1 MGDDGSICRNIS
13 CPRSPG
19 FLEYEQRMVALYA
32 EAIRPD
38 TVWIDDDLRMT
49 NHGGIARGCFCPR
62 CLEVFSAEQN
72 RSWSRE
78 TLVAELTQNA
88 ASPVRFDWIA
98 FNQSTLAL
106 FAGKLAEAAAAVHP
120 GTRFA
125 LQCYHHALMYN
136 GMNFTGVLQAMAEAT
151 GRKAGIRPGAGSYT
165 DYDPRGQVVKAFWL
179 GGMAKNSLNSGFAD
193 VACAENENYPHTI
206 TGKTAYGTAMEGALE
221 LAWGCNALSFVLNG
235 YQTTSKEADACY
247 WNEIAAWRPFYR
259 ALTGQGKPVVS
270 FGFNFV
276 RSMRHV
282 SSISAGGWNWTGLN
296 GDGDINTLLFTGIPV
311 SWDDSETGRI
321 PSVLTEDVAQ
331 GMEAENFREILKGNV
346 LMSGGAFLALQ
357 QKGLTD
363 GLGVRG
369 EILPQGR
376 VCREKLT
383 DDPLNGKD
391 AGSIYCIHPML
402 EQTVVFQSE
411 NPSLRVLSRLQ
422 EIGSARNCGI
432 GTFMVEVPGSGKIAV
447 FGHTR
452 RFWREFTEAKHR
464 QLFAIADQLFDG
476 KLPVIA
482 ETPHSQ
488 TLIPLKRKDG
498 SLYGVLAV
506 NCTIEP
512 VTGLT
517 LELRG
522 VSGKKHGV
530 GWLLPKGGMK
540 TLPLEHLKDG
550 ACRVRLPALAG
561 WGCGLLLVQD

>member
-1 MGDDGSICRNIS
+1 MSEYPLTSIRLWPSHVSDCDFFRKLLELTTECPPAFDDVWLCTLTGLPSLQRHAEAAELAGQAAEKLRERKIRVSLQVGESLGHVGFGGDGYEAFNWEPMVGDDGSICRNIS

-270 FGFNFV
+270 SGFNFV

-311 SWDDSETGRI
+311 SWDDSETGQI
-321 PSVLTEDVAQ
+321 PSVLTEDVA
-331 GMEAENFREILKGNV
+331 
-346 LMSGGAFLALQ
+346 
-357 QKGLTD
+357 
-363 GLGVRG
+363 
-369 EILPQGR
+369 
-376 VCREKLT
+376 
-383 DDPLNGKD
+383 
-391 AGSIYCIHPML
+391 
-402 EQTVVFQSE
+402 
-411 NPSLRVLSRLQ
+411 
-422 EIGSARNCGI
+422 
-432 GTFMVEVPGSGKIAV
+432 
-447 FGHTR
+447 
-452 RFWREFTEAKHR
+452 
-464 QLFAIADQLFDG
+464 
-476 KLPVIA
+476 
-482 ETPHSQ
+482 
-488 TLIPLKRKDG
+488 
-498 SLYGVLAV
+498 
-506 NCTIEP
+506 
-512 VTGLT
+512 
-517 LELRG
+517 
-522 VSGKKHGV
+522 
-530 GWLLPKGGMK
+530 
-540 TLPLEHLKDG
+540 
-550 ACRVRLPALAG
+550 
-561 WGCGLLLVQD
+561 